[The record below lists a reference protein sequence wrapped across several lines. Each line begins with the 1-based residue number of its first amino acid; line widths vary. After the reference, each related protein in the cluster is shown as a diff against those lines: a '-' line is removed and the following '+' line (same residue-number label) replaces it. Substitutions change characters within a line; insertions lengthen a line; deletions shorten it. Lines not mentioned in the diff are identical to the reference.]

1 MTNQTVELNENLV
14 KIDKLLKGLEF
25 LYEEITTRKEEMIKA
40 TNIENIVK
48 TEMKSEY
55 FMNEMSYYIRNHYG
69 DGISREVS
77 YIVMDRIDREIDT
90 FINSR
95 VNAALNRAGVNPE
108 VANRTTNSSTSG
120 DDVRYEING
129 MWVDPTYR

>member
-1 MTNQTVELNENLV
+1 MIDDIKMTNQTVELNENLV

-25 LYEEITTRKEEMIKA
+25 LYEEITTRKEEMINA

-48 TEMKSEY
+48 TQMKSDY
-55 FMNEMSYYIRNHYG
+55 FMNEMAYYIRNHYG

-90 FINSR
+90 FINDR
-95 VNAALNRAGVNPE
+95 VNAALNRAGVP
-108 VANRTTNSSTSG
+108 NRPTNSSTAENE
-120 DDVRYEING
+120 VRYGID
-129 MWVDPTYR
+129 WTYK

>member
-95 VNAALNRAGVNPE
+95 VNAALNRAGVP
-108 VANRTTNSSTSG
+108 NRPTNSSTAENE
-120 DDVRYEING
+120 VRYRIN
-129 MWVDPTYR
+129 WTP

>member
-1 MTNQTVELNENLV
+1 MTNQTVEINENLV
-14 KIDKLLKGLEF
+14 KIDNLLKGLEF

-48 TEMKSEY
+48 TEMKSDY
-55 FMNEMSYYIRNHYG
+55 FLNEMSYYIRNHYG

-95 VNAALNRAGVNPE
+95 VNAALDRAGVPH
-108 VANRTTNSSTSG
+108 RPTNSSTAENE
-120 DDVRYEING
+120 VRYRID
-129 MWVDPTYR
+129 WTS